1 MNDRHRIRSAR
12 AARRPSVLVEGPPSA
27 AIMAES
33 SPWPTSDVPLEQ
45 RVRLYLDNME
55 SGTFRGVVVE
65 AHAGTVTL
73 TGVVASYYAKQL
85 AQEFTRRIP
94 GVVSIINLI
103 EVAQ

>member
-1 MNDRHRIRSAR
+1 MNHRHGTQLAR
-12 AARRPSVLVEGPPSA
+12 TAQRPSFGVEAPLSA

-45 RVRLYLDNME
+45 RIRSYLDNME
-55 SGTFRGVVVE
+55 NGAFRRVVVE
-65 AHAGTVTL
+65 AQAGTVTL
-73 TGVVASYYAKQL
+73 TGVAASYYAKQL

-94 GVVSIINLI
+94 GVVSVINLI